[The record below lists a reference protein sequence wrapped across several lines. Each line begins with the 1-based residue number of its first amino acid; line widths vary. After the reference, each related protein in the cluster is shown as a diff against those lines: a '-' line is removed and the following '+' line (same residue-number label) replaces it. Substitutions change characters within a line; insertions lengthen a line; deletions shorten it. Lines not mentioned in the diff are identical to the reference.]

1 MLNNCIFGKTLED
14 SEHRVNVKLVNKWN
28 DKSNKTKKNICADK
42 LIARP
47 NFHSAVVL
55 SDNLVCVQ
63 MKPEK
68 IVLDKPIYIGFSV
81 LELSKSHMYQFH
93 YSVMKPHYK
102 ERIQLCYTDTDSFIY
117 NVFTQDFYR
126 DMKIYFSVYFDT
138 SNYKLDNVFNIL
150 LKNKKVP
157 GLFKDELGGEIMSEF
172 IGLRSKLYCIQ
183 TESQFIKKAKG
194 VKKSVTRDLTS
205 TDYKNTLF
213 YNKILHKKI

>member
-1 MLNNCIFGKTLED
+1 
-14 SEHRVNVKLVNKWN
+14 
-28 DKSNKTKKNICADK
+28 
-42 LIARP
+42 
-47 NFHSAVVL
+47 
-55 SDNLVCVQ
+55 
-63 MKPEK
+63 
-68 IVLDKPIYIGFSV
+68 
-81 LELSKSHMYQFH
+81 MYQFY